1 MKKVIISLSFLYLI
15 FIGIGFILHSESVFT
30 DITNT
35 TLFAEKKTFSNYFFH
50 NSKILKNSIVG
61 MSSLGML
68 SIFQLA
74 INGIFLGVGLAEMTV
89 KLSLIQSLLFIFPH
103 GFFEIPALILATAIG
118 LYPIR
123 LIFLFLVKN
132 KSETWKGMLLKQ
144 LKMLLFII
152 FVIFIFAG
160 IAAMLEANITPWLIK
175 RYL

>member
-1 MKKVIISLSFLYLI
+1 
-15 FIGIGFILHSESVFT
+15 
-30 DITNT
+30 
-35 TLFAEKKTFSNYFFH
+35 
-50 NSKILKNSIVG
+50 